1 MNIPNNSL
9 SDEINTILRLM
20 EELQGKRYFEFSPAA
35 STTEISEWERK
46 NSITIPQGYK
56 DWLMFSN
63 GSIIHGSLAEFYSIS
78 KIKFGLAG
86 MPKNSV
92 IIGNVTG
99 DGERLCFSTDNG
111 KFFTFFH
118 GEINYYDS
126 FNAVLLSLIDD
137 IEGMN

>member
-1 MNIPNNSL
+1 MNVPNNSL
-9 SDEINTILRLM
+9 SGEINSILKLM

-35 STTEISEWERK
+35 SVDEINEWENK

-63 GSIIHGSLAEFYSIS
+63 GSIIHGSLAEFYGIN
-78 KIKFGLAG
+78 KIKIGLAD

-99 DGERLCFSTDNG
+99 DGERLCFSSENG
-111 KFFTFFH
+111 DFFTFFH
-118 GEINYYDS
+118 GEINKYNS
-126 FNAVLLSLIDD
+126 FNDILLSLIDD
-137 IEGMN
+137 IDGMN